1 MREQVLGVY
10 MDDALCRGSLLIAY
24 GAEAMFGDPD
34 FWLVVYHT
42 TGGHTPKS
50 SSNLTCRITCGG

>member
-34 FWLVVYHT
+34 F
-42 TGGHTPKS
+42 
-50 SSNLTCRITCGG
+50 